1 MENEDSFLDNL
12 PRFSKTNEKLKEDR
26 MEVNKVSAD
35 VDNVIEGE
43 FTNGNEIS
51 APSLYSRV
59 YFIVDEQNIAFGEQF
74 LAHLTPAQVYNE
86 YLIAKQN
93 ENSENSFKIYARNV
107 EIAADRNEDDPVLV
121 KFDEHVE
128 RVDITDWET
137 DPDIDLNLTN
147 EDAIFVAST
156 EVEEEV
162 VIELVDPVI
171 PGDDILDE
179 NNDETAKVHSF
190 EGEERIVTEG
200 SVEFEESRPQPE
212 PQEQPYVEQDKP
224 DYGHST
230 QQDGVQNGYQQ
241 TYYHSGPAGVPVT
254 ESRSDLGQTGA
265 HVVEGVGNF
274 IVGGAVL
281 AGSAAREAG
290 NLMKALGAGISQFGQ
305 KRWTRTNDPEI
316 KNERTEPDM
325 TNQSQKHAADNS
337 VDQAEVQRATG
348 DNRHDA
354 DSPDT
359 VSDHMLSVLSGYE
372 SSYRNDI
379 GELWGL
385 DKMSQIREKLKNVA
399 HERGTDLTDVVQSLP
414 HDPTLTSLFNEVKE
428 TIEKDPKAKL
438 LAEKSDQSLNDWCD
452 AYSALH
458 ERQQRSP
465 DENERDELD
474 TALNDAKSSM
484 EGAVSESPVYDD
496 ESQSQLEKLKEMVQ
510 QIVEKM
516 KEFLSSLTG
525 KKEEQYTP
533 SPSI

>member
-1 MENEDSFLDNL
+1 MEYEDSFLDNL
-12 PRFSKTNEKLKEDR
+12 PRFSNAENKLNEE
-26 MEVNKVSAD
+26 MEGVNKVSAD
-35 VDNVIEGE
+35 VDNVVEGDLIK
-43 FTNGNEIS
+43 GNDIS
-51 APSLYSRV
+51 EPPSHSRV
-59 YFIVDEQNIAFGEQF
+59 YFIVDEQHIAFGEQF
-74 LAHLTPAQVYNE
+74 LAHMTPARVYNE

-93 ENSENSFKIYARNV
+93 ENSENSFKVYARNV
-107 EIAADRNEDDPVLV
+107 EIAADKNEDDPVHV

-128 RVDITDWET
+128 RVDIAEWET
-137 DPDIDLNLTN
+137 DPNIDLNLTN
-147 EDAIFVAST
+147 EDLIVEAST

-162 VIELVDPVI
+162 VIELVEPVI
-171 PGDDILDE
+171 PGEDTLDE
-179 NNDETAKVHSF
+179 INEETAKAPSF
-190 EGEERIVTEG
+190 EGEESVVTEG
-200 SVEFEESRPQPE
+200 PIEYEESRPQTE
-212 PQEQPYVEQDKP
+212 PHEQPYVEQDKH
-224 DYGHST
+224 DYGHSP
-230 QQDGVQNGYQQ
+230 QQEGIPNGYQQ
-241 TYYHSGPAGVPVT
+241 TYFHSAPGGVPVT

-265 HVVEGVGNF
+265 HVVEGVGNLL
-274 IVGGAVL
+274 VGGAVL

-290 NLMKALGAGISQFGQ
+290 NLMKALGSGISQFGQ
-305 KRWTRTNDPEI
+305 KRWTRNNDPEVKI
-316 KNERTEPDM
+316 ERTEPEM
-325 TNQSQKHAADNS
+325 NNQSQKHAVDNS
-337 VDQAEVQRATG
+337 VGQAEAQRPTG
-348 DNRHDA
+348 DSKHDS
-354 DSPDT
+354 DSPET
-359 VSDHMLSVLSGYE
+359 VSDHMLTVLSGYE

-428 TIEKDPKAKL
+428 TIEMDPKAKL

-465 DENERDELD
+465 DENEREELD
-474 TALNDAKSSM
+474 AALNDAKSAM
-484 EGAVSESPVYDD
+484 EDAVSESPVYDE